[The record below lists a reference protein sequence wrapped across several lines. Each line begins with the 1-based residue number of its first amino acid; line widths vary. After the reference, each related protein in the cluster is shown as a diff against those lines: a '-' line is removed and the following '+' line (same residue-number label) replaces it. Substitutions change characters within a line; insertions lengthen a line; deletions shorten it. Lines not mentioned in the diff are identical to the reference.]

1 MPIRAVSFNI
11 QHGRRPD
18 GVVDV
23 DALAASCA
31 SFDADVLALQEVDV
45 ATKRSHRRDEAAAVA
60 DACGMSFA
68 FGEAMPRYGNALL
81 VRGELTDV
89 EVLALPHAP
98 DREPRVAVLGRGVLP
113 AQGAARAQ
121 GLSIACVHLGL
132 HGDAVPQ
139 LPRVVEALCER
150 PGPHLLIGDLNL
162 EFEVVDVAPLTLV
175 EPPPTFPA
183 HRPRRRID
191 HVAVGGL
198 RISRVAA
205 LPEQAV
211 SDHRPLLVEASP

>member
-18 GVVDV
+18 GIVDV
-23 DALAASCA
+23 HALSSSCA
-31 SFDADVLALQEVDV
+31 AFDADVLALQEVDRE
-45 ATKRSHRRDEAAAVA
+45 TKRAGFADEAAVVA
-60 DACGMSFA
+60 EACDMAFA
-68 FGEAMPRYGNALL
+68 FGDALPHYGNALL
-81 VRGELTDV
+81 VRGGLADV
-89 EVLALPHAP
+89 EVLPLPHAP
-98 DREPRVAVLGRGVLP
+98 DREPRVAVLGRG
-113 AQGAARAQ
+113 AGI
-121 GLSIACVHLGL
+121 SIACVHLGL

-139 LPRVVEALCER
+139 LPRVIEALCER

-162 EFEVVDVAPLTLV
+162 EFEVLDVAPLTLV

-198 RISRVAA
+198 RVSRVAA
-205 LPEQAV
+205 LPAQAV
-211 SDHRPLLVEASP
+211 SDHRPLLVEVSP

>member
-1 MPIRAVSFNI
+1 LIRAVTFNI

-23 DALAASCA
+23 DALAAACA

-45 ATKRSHRRDEAAAVA
+45 ATKRSHRRDEAAEVA
-60 DACGMSFA
+60 DACGMSCA
-68 FGEAMPRYGNALL
+68 FGEAIPRYGNALL

-98 DREPRVAVLGRGVLP
+98 DREPRVAVLGRG
-113 AQGAARAQ
+113 A

-132 HGDAVPQ
+132 QGDAVPQ
-139 LPRVVEALCER
+139 LPRVIDALCER

-183 HRPRRRID
+183 HWPRRRID

-198 RISRVAA
+198 RVSRVAA

-211 SDHRPLLVEASP
+211 SDHLPLLVEASP